1 MQNMDDIIS
10 LLTNEP
16 SLINDFSYNFVD
28 FLLEYLKDE
37 IQKKEKVLKE
47 IEAD

>member
-1 MQNMDDIIS
+1 MQSMDDIIS

-16 SLINDFSYNFVD
+16 SLINDLSNNEID
-28 FLLEYLKDE
+28 FLIEYLKDE

>member
-16 SLINDFSYNFVD
+16 SLINDLSNNEVD
-28 FLLEYLKDE
+28 FLIEYLKE
-37 IQKKEKVLKE
+37 KKKKKEKVLKE

>member
-16 SLINDFSYNFVD
+16 ALINDLSNNEVD
-28 FLLEYLKDE
+28 FLIEYLKDE

>member
-16 SLINDFSYNFVD
+16 SLINDLSNNEVD
-28 FLLEYLKDE
+28 FLIEYLKDE

>member
-1 MQNMDDIIS
+1 MRSMDDIIS

-16 SLINDFSYNFVD
+16 SLINDLSNNEID
-28 FLLEYLKDE
+28 FLIEYLKDE

>member
-16 SLINDFSYNFVD
+16 TLINDLSNNEVD
-28 FLLEYLKDE
+28 FLIEYLKDE